1 MLRPP
6 PRSTRTATLFPS
18 TPLFRSRERPCTEE
32 DLPAI
37 EEEMRRII
45 ARDDPRIR
53 EVWTRDDVREF
64 FVKSGETFKAEWVLE
79 LPADEA
85 ITMYRSGEWID
96 LCRGPHLE
104 IGRASCRERVCQYV

>member
-6 PRSTRTATLFPS
+6 PRSARPATLFPY
-18 TPLFRSRERPCTEE
+18 TPRCLS

-37 EEEMRRII
+37 EEEMLRIF
-45 ARDDPRIR
+45 ARDDPLIR